1 MGHGYVRANYGDNCF
16 YRDSSF
22 KRYNRAHGDTT
33 IFNFN
38 YGNSYGCCGGSHGT
52 GFWGGLGMGIGYNL
66 GSWLMGGMNML
77 GGWLGM
83 GNMGGFGNWFGGM
96 NFGNI
101 GGFGGGNWLSGTNTS
116 TGSSS
121 TKTETKTVEK
131 TDSEY
136 KAINSAREK
145 LNELVGRDEKTPV
158 TADDLKALDAQ
169 IKALTAKD
177 GINDDDNKKQI
188 DMLKA
193 DFEKLVKANP
203 EAAKAAGLA
212 ETEKPDG
219 AGNVDK
225 TGAADGDDATK
236 GANGSDGAAK
246 GAKDPDGA
254 EAGKTAENINKA
266 TTAEELEKALPEGGY
281 DKLSDADKKAYGDKL
296 TALLPNMTDDDKK
309 ALLEK
314 ALPTELKAKIKASF
328 YVTGYTN
335 YDGKTEL
342 KDGDVILA
350 HDVSGLT
357 KDTTKGAGKADSTI
371 TKSDNGSHPK
381 TIVIHDRKD
390 ITYTYKETADG
401 EYIYTSDQNK
411 QDYVLQKGADGKFYL
426 MQYAYHKGYGERD
439 WS

>member
-1 MGHGYVRANYGDNCF
+1 M
-16 YRDSSF
+16 
-22 KRYNRAHGDTT
+22 
-33 IFNFN
+33 
-38 YGNSYGCCGGSHGT
+38 
-52 GFWGGLGMGIGYNL
+52 GGLNT
-66 GSWLMGGMNML
+66 L

-83 GNMGGFGNWFGGM
+83 GNFGGFGNMFGGM
-96 NFGNI
+96 NFGNV

-116 TGSSS
+116 STNSSS
-121 TKTETKTVEK
+121 SNKTDTKTVEK

-136 KAINSAREK
+136 KPIIEARTQLQAL
-145 LNELVGRDEKTPV
+145 LNKKEPV
-158 TADDLKALDAQ
+158 TAEE
-169 IKALTAKD
+169 IKALNEQIGKLTNKD
-177 GINDDDNKKQI
+177 NINDAENKEDI
-188 DMLKA
+188 DLLKA
-193 DFEKLVKANP
+193 EFEKLVKANP
-203 EAAKAAGLA
+203 EAAKAAGLGEA
-212 ETEKPDG
+212 EKADG
-219 AGNVDK
+219 DGKVDK
-225 TGAADGDDATK
+225 TGTADGDDA
-236 GANGSDGAAK
+236 AK
-246 GAKDPDGA
+246 GAKGSEGAAKDANDPDGA
-254 EAGKTAENINKA
+254 EVGKTAENINKA

-296 TALLPNMTDDDKK
+296 AELLPNMSKEDKV
-309 ALLEK
+309 ALLGK
-314 ALPTELKAKIKASF
+314 ALPSELKAKIKASF

-401 EYIYTSDQNK
+401 EYIYTSDQDK

-426 MQYAYHKGYGERD
+426 MQYEYHKGYGERD

>member
-38 YGNSYGCCGGSHGT
+38 YGSSYGCCGGGHGT

-77 GGWLGM
+77 GGRLGM

-96 NFGNI
+96 GFGNV
-101 GGFGGGNWLSGTNTS
+101 GGFGVANWMGGANTNRTN
-116 TGSSS
+116 SSS
-121 TKTETKTVEK
+121 NESEVKTVDK

-145 LNELVGRDEKTPV
+145 LNELANRDEKTPV
-158 TADDLKALDAQ
+158 TADDLRALNKQ
-169 IKALTAKD
+169 IEDLTAKD

-188 DMLKA
+188 EMLKA
-193 DFEKLVKANP
+193 DFERLKNANP
-203 EAAKAAGLA
+203 DATKAAGL
-212 ETEKPDG
+212 
-219 AGNVDK
+219 DK
-225 TGAADGDDATK
+225 K
-236 GANGSDGAAK
+236 ENSDGAAK
-246 GAKDPDGA
+246 DSSDVNKNPNAAGDGVEA
-254 EAGKTAENINKA
+254 EGTQKIKNA
-266 TTAEELEKALPEGGY
+266 TTADELTNTLPEGGY

-296 TALLPNMTDDDKK
+296 TELLPNMSEDDKN
-309 ALLEK
+309 ALLNST
-314 ALPTELKAKIKASF
+314 LPTELKAKIKASC
-328 YVTGYTN
+328 YKEGYTN
-335 YDGKTEL
+335 YDGKTEI

-350 HDVSGLT
+350 HDRSGLT
-357 KDTTKGAGKADSTI
+357 KDTTKEAGKADSTV
-371 TKSDNGSHPK
+371 TKSDNGTHPK

-390 ITYTYKETADG
+390 VTYTYKENADG
-401 EYIYTSDQNK
+401 EYIYTSDQDK

-426 MQYAYHKGYGERD
+426 MQYSYNKGYGEKD